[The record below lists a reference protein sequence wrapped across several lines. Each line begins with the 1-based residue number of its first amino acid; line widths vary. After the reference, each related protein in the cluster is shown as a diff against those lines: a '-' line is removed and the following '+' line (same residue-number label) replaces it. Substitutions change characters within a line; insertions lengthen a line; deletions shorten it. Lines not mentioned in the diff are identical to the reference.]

1 MPLSSAQV
9 EVLYT
14 CLSKT
19 VPRVIQ
25 HLFWFCLYTLN
36 VFLKITFMRIEN
48 HDEKESTIT
57 PTQAHYNF
65 HKKFSPVHLLD
76 I

>member
-1 MPLSSAQV
+1 
-9 EVLYT
+9 
-14 CLSKT
+14 
-19 VPRVIQ
+19 
-25 HLFWFCLYTLN
+25 
-36 VFLKITFMRIEN
+36 MRIEN